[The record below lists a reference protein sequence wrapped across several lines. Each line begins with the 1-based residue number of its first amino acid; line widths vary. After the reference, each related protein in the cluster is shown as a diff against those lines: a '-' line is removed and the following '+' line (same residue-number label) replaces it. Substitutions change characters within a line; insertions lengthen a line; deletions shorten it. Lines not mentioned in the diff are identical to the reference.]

1 MERVCRAYSRPDV
14 RLPTSAT
21 SQTDV
26 RATQPGFLIL
36 AGTEAST
43 SFLFSTYSD
52 LGLAPE
58 MSMRRAALRPLTPTP
73 VLVPPTCVG
82 LPNRDAEVNA
92 SPPKLAS
99 GCVVRIDVHG
109 SKDRAKDASP
119 EHMRDFSCLRRVH
132 VLCGACAT
140 AFPSSAPSGH
150 PLSSARRPPWGDTH
164 SVRRTDLG
172 PRSDDAPR
180 RAPPSRRP
188 GCLSPPRH
196 VKESMREGI

>member
-1 MERVCRAYSRPDV
+1 MW
-14 RLPTSAT
+14 
-21 SQTDV
+21 
-26 RATQPGFLIL
+26 
-36 AGTEAST
+36 
-43 SFLFSTYSD
+43 
-52 LGLAPE
+52 
-58 MSMRRAALRPLTPTP
+58 RAALRPLTPTP

-92 SPPKLAS
+92 SPPKLAA
-99 GCVVRIDVHG
+99 GCIVRIDVHG

-150 PLSSARRPPWGDTH
+150 PLSSARRPLWGDTH
-164 SVRRTDLG
+164 NVRRTDLG

-196 VKESMREGI
+196 VKESYAKGCNSLRPSRRLSRSRRPHFVHRACGLCFRGALQGHGSGHPRIRDLESTDAFLTLWNCRAWD

>member
-1 MERVCRAYSRPDV
+1 M
-14 RLPTSAT
+14 
-21 SQTDV
+21 
-26 RATQPGFLIL
+26 
-36 AGTEAST
+36 
-43 SFLFSTYSD
+43 
-52 LGLAPE
+52 
-58 MSMRRAALRPLTPTP
+58 
-73 VLVPPTCVG
+73 LVPPTCVG

-92 SPPKLAS
+92 SPSELAP

-150 PLSSARRPPWGDTH
+150 PLSSARRPLQGDTH

-172 PRSDDAPR
+172 LRSDDAPR

-196 VKESMREGI
+196 VKESIREGMNPSGLHAGSLAHAAHTLSTEYVDCVFEGHCKVTVVVTHKSVISRVQTPF